1 MAARNLSASDVAEAI
16 RQNNFQAAPGQ
27 TKGQYVSANININ
40 TDLTSVDQFRQMV
53 VRRDGDT
60 LIRLSDIG
68 TAELGATSYDTSGIM
83 DGEPAVFIGLHATPA
98 GNPLTI
104 VGAVQEMMPQ
114 IRETMPPGMTA
125 NIVFEVARF
134 IQASI
139 DEVVK
144 TLIEAVVIVAVV
156 IFLFLGS
163 LRSVLIPLVT
173 IPLSLIGAAA
183 IMSLFGFSINLLT
196 LLSMVLAIGLVVDDA
211 IVVVENVH
219 RHIEE
224 GKSPLQAA
232 LVGAREIAGP
242 VIAMT
247 LTLAAVYAPIGLM
260 GGLTGALFK
269 EFAFTLAGAVVVSGV
284 VALTLSPV
292 MSAFLL
298 NRQASEG
305 PMARGAERFFQWLG
319 KGYGRVLDVS
329 LHHRWLTLAIAAAVF
344 VSLPILYL
352 GAQRELAPVEDQ
364 AQVLAVAK
372 APQYANIDY
381 TEMYAHRMDRLFAT
395 FPETD
400 ITWVVNGNDGPRTAF
415 GGANLSTWEKRQRS
429 ADQLQAEIQK
439 AVGEIEGVAIFAF
452 QLPPLPGSTGGL
464 PVQMVIQSSQDHR
477 VVFDA

>member
-1 MAARNLSASDVAEAI
+1 MAEAI

-104 VGAVQEMMPQ
+104 VGSVQEMMPQ

-144 TLIEAVVIVAVV
+144 TLVEAVVIVAVV

-305 PMARGAERFFQWLG
+305 PMARGAERSSTGWATAMAVCLTCPCTTAG
-319 KGYGRVLDVS
+319 PPWPSPWRCS
-329 LHHRWLTLAIAAAVF
+329 SACRSSTSAPSANWRRSRTRPRCWRWPRPRSTPT
-344 VSLPILYL
+344 S
-352 GAQRELAPVEDQ
+352 
-364 AQVLAVAK
+364 
-372 APQYANIDY
+372 
-381 TEMYAHRMDRLFAT
+381 
-395 FPETD
+395 
-400 ITWVVNGNDGPRTAF
+400 ITPRCTRTAWTACSPPSRKPTSP
-415 GGANLSTWEKRQRS
+415 GWSTATTARVPRS
-429 ADQLQAEIQK
+429 AA
-439 AVGEIEGVAIFAF
+439 
-452 QLPPLPGSTGGL
+452 PT
-464 PVQMVIQSSQDHR
+464 
-477 VVFDA
+477 